1 MKILFD
7 ETQKERGKIF
17 ENFQKLANIL
27 EEEGH
32 EISKHDSYPIK
43 YSNIS
48 KFDIFVFLCPDG
60 SKIMGHEVKALL
72 RFVDEGGALA
82 VFTNAGGDK
91 GLNTNLNTLLKH
103 FNVEIVANQIFDY
116 QNFDLELESNIIVS
130 KFYKH
135 PITEGLS
142 EITMVS
148 SCSLHLKEGV
158 EELARTKKTSDPPSS
173 AVMCISSYGLGT
185 VFVCGSYLL
194 LSDSKSGIKLR
205 DNSKLAKN
213 LFTYVSVPPAFTK
226 QDEEL
231 AEEAEEDIAET
242 VQKIDVKEK
251 AREEPFESVSKI
263 DMVKKALSKGE
274 TDTVKAEVIKAMKSL
289 KEEIRATKT
298 VEREPEI
305 KAPHKNVYESISI
318 IQELEKD
325 IDELKIEDPG
335 YRDIL
340 LTDMARRK
348 GIDYAQILPYLE
360 RIREKE
366 ERDKS
371 KKEKRKKAAKSAI
384 RGDITSIPE
393 PRTPEM
399 DKFEKDIMIFDQELQ
414 VDTEVQKVQPAE
426 QMQKIDDL
434 TQAVRELKNSLDV
447 LSANLIHLIS
457 EIVLEMKEQK
467 GKKR

>member
-17 ENFQKLANIL
+17 ENFQKLASIL

-43 YSNIS
+43 YTNIS
-48 KFDIFVFLCPDG
+48 KYDIFVFLCPDG
-60 SKIMGHEVKALL
+60 SKIMGHEVKSLL
-72 RFVDEGGALA
+72 RFVDEGGSLA
-82 VFTNAGGDK
+82 IFTNAGGDK

-103 FNVEIVANQIFDY
+103 FNIEILANQIFDY
-116 QNFDLELESNIIVS
+116 QNFDLELESNVIVS
-130 KFYKH
+130 KFYDH
-135 PITEGLS
+135 PITKSIKELT
-142 EITMVS
+142 IVS
-148 SCSLHLKEGV
+148 SCSLHLQEGV
-158 EELARTKKTSDPPSS
+158 EELARTKSTSDPPSS
-173 AVMCISSYGLGT
+173 AIMGITSYGLGT
-185 VFVCGSYLL
+185 VFACGSYSM
-194 LSDSKSGIKLR
+194 LSDSKSGIDLR
-205 DNSKLAKN
+205 DNAKFAKS
-213 LFTYVSVPPAFTK
+213 LFQHIAAPPMFTK
-226 QDEEL
+226 QEEELDEEI
-231 AEEAEEDIAET
+231 EETI
-242 VQKIDVKEK
+242 QVKEQ

-263 DMVKKALSKGE
+263 DMVKEALNKGE
-274 TDTVKAEVIKAMKSL
+274 TDTVKAEVMKAMKTL
-289 KEEIRATKT
+289 KDEVRATKS
-298 VEREPEI
+298 VEKEEEI
-305 KAPHKNVYESISI
+305 KAPVKNVYESIAI

-340 LTDMARRK
+340 LTDMARRE

-366 ERDKS
+366 DRDK
-371 KKEKRKKAAKSAI
+371 KKKQKRKESVKGAVK
-384 RGDITSIPE
+384 GDITSIPE

-399 DKFEKDIMIFDQELQ
+399 DQFEKDIMLFDQELQ
-414 VDTEVQKVQPAE
+414 VEPDVQPVAQPAIQSQQIE
-426 QMQKIDDL
+426 SL

-457 EIVLEMKEQK
+457 EIVLEMKEQR

>member
-27 EEEGH
+27 EGEGH

-82 VFTNAGGDK
+82 IFSNAGGDK

-116 QNFDLELESNIIVS
+116 HSFDLELESNVIVS
-130 KFYKH
+130 KFYNH

-158 EELARTKKTSDPPSS
+158 EELVRTKKTSDPPSS

-194 LSDSKSGIKLR
+194 LSDSKSGIELR
-205 DNSKLAKN
+205 DNSNFAKN
-213 LFTYVSVPPAFTK
+213 LFKYVSVPPTFTK

-231 AEEAEEDIAET
+231 AEEAEEDID
-242 VQKIDVKEK
+242 IKEK
-251 AREEPFESVSKI
+251 TIEKSFESVSKL
-263 DMVKKALSKGE
+263 DMVKEVLSEGE

-289 KEEIRATKT
+289 KEEVRDTKT
-298 VEREPEI
+298 VEREPEV
-305 KAPHKNVYESISI
+305 KTPHKNVYEAIAI

-340 LTDMARRK
+340 LTDMARRE
-348 GIDYAQILPYLE
+348 GVDYAQILPYLE

-371 KKEKRKKAAKSAI
+371 KKEKRKKTAKSVI
-384 RGDITSIPE
+384 KGDITSIPE

-399 DKFEKDIMIFDQELQ
+399 DQFEKDLMIFDQELQ